1 MASKVVAI
9 YALPLALLS
18 LILGVRVTLIR
29 TSLKASVGDAGHPAL
44 RKCNRQHGNLVERTP
59 WVVLPMALAKVNG
72 AGTPWLQA
80 GRLIHPVYI
89 KVGNAACPR
98 ATSATR
104 PARWQ
109 CSW

>member
-80 GRLIHPVYI
+80 GSVDPPGVHQ
-89 KVGNAACPR
+89 GG
-98 ATSATR
+98 
-104 PARWQ
+104 
-109 CSW
+109 